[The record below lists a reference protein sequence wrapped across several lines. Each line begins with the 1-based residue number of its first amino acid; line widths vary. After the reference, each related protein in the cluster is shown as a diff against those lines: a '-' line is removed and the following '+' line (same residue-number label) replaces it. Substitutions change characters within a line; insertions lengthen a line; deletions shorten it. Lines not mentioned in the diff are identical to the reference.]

1 MFVAPLPVFLA
12 TDFVMA
18 ALLAGCVA
26 AVVFLGRRPDI
37 AARWKLVLAR
47 PSASAS
53 LVVLGFFFAIALL
66 DSVHYRKPLPPAEG
80 AVETAYSPVTTS
92 LFDDLVFNV
101 LGAAGPERSYSAPFA
116 VREFDK
122 STAATSAG
130 PVRDFQPL
138 RSIRRNASGEA
149 ASTGELA
156 TRALVGGA
164 AGTVAGLLLL
174 GFASLARRAKRKTCG
189 KSGRKGNDGM
199 PGEERRRR
207 FTHLAHLA
215 PRATF
220 VLLFA
225 LTGLVL
231 ALWPERHMLGTDAA
245 GTDVLY
251 EALKSLRTAIVIGTL
266 ATLSALPFAVT
277 AGLTAGYFR
286 GWADDVIQYIYTTL
300 SSIPGV
306 LLIAAAVLMTT
317 AFMDRFPE
325 RWPTGLER
333 ADMRLFLLAL
343 IIGLTSWATLARL
356 IRAEAMRIASLD
368 YVLAARAL
376 GVPAPVIL
384 LKHVLPNVLHIVLI
398 VTVLD
403 FSGVVLYEA
412 VLSYVGVGVDP
423 VMNSFGTMVN
433 AARSEMSRSPVVWW
447 NLAAAFLFLV
457 TFVLCAN
464 LVAAAVRDAFDPH
477 AVLEKEDR

>member
-1 MFVAPLPVFLA
+1 MTEVPTVFVAPLPVFLA

-18 ALLAGCVA
+18 ALLAGCAAA
-26 AVVFLGRRPDI
+26 AVVLGRRPDV

-80 AVETAYSPVTTS
+80 AVQTAYSPVTTS

-149 ASTGELA
+149 ASAGELVSLG
-156 TRALVGGA
+156 LVGWT
-164 AGTVAGLLLL
+164 AGTGAGVLLL
-174 GFASLARRAKRKTCG
+174 GIAGLVSRTKSATNGKNGKLGETRRRHLAR
-189 KSGRKGNDGM
+189 
-199 PGEERRRR
+199 
-207 FTHLAHLA
+207 LA

-220 VLLFA
+220 VVLCA
-225 LTGLVL
+225 LTGLVI
-231 ALWPERHMLGTDAA
+231 ALWPERHVLGTDAA

-277 AGLTAGYFR
+277 AGLAAGYFR

-376 GVPAPVIL
+376 GVPAPAIL
-384 LKHVLPNVLHIVLI
+384 VKHVLPNVLHIVLI

-457 TFVLCAN
+457 AFVLCAN

>member
-1 MFVAPLPVFLA
+1 MTEVPTVFVAPLPVFLA

-18 ALLAGCVA
+18 TLLAGCAAA
-26 AVVFLGRRPDI
+26 AVVLGRRPDV

-80 AVETAYSPVTTS
+80 AVQTAYSPVTTS

-149 ASTGELA
+149 ASAGELVSLG
-156 TRALVGGA
+156 LVGWT
-164 AGTVAGLLLL
+164 AGTGAGVLLL
-174 GFASLARRAKRKTCG
+174 GIAGLVSRTKSATNGKKGKPGETRRRHLAR
-189 KSGRKGNDGM
+189 
-199 PGEERRRR
+199 
-207 FTHLAHLA
+207 LA

-220 VLLFA
+220 VVLCA
-225 LTGLVL
+225 LTGLVI
-231 ALWPERHMLGTDAA
+231 ALWPERHVLGTDAA

-277 AGLTAGYFR
+277 AGLAAGYFR

-376 GVPAPVIL
+376 GVPAPAIL
-384 LKHVLPNVLHIVLI
+384 VKHVLPNVLHIVLI

-457 TFVLCAN
+457 AFVLCAN

>member
-18 ALLAGCVA
+18 ALLGGCVA
-26 AVVFLGRRPDI
+26 TVVFLGRRPDI

-138 RSIRRNASGEA
+138 RSIRRDASGEA
-149 ASTGELA
+149 ASAGELA
-156 TRALVGGA
+156 TRAFVGGA
-164 AGTVAGLLLL
+164 AGTVAGVLLL
-174 GFASLARRAKRKTCG
+174 GIAGLVRRAKRKTCG
-189 KSGRKGNDGM
+189 QKGRDGM
-199 PGEERRRR
+199 TGEDRRRR
-207 FTHLAHLA
+207 LARLAQLA

-225 LTGLVL
+225 LTGGVL
-231 ALWPERHMLGTDAA
+231 ALWPERHVLGTDAA

-343 IIGLTSWATLARL
+343 IIGFTSWATLARL

-376 GVPAPVIL
+376 GVPAPMIL

-457 TFVLCAN
+457 TFVLCAS

>member
-1 MFVAPLPVFLA
+1 MTEVPTVFVAPLPVFLA

-18 ALLAGCVA
+18 ALLAGCAAA
-26 AVVFLGRRPDI
+26 AVVLGRRPDV

-80 AVETAYSPVTTS
+80 AVQTAYSPVTTS

-149 ASTGELA
+149 ASAGELVSLG
-156 TRALVGGA
+156 LVGWT
-164 AGTVAGLLLL
+164 AGTGAGVLLL
-174 GFASLARRAKRKTCG
+174 GIAGLVSRTKSATNGKNGNPGETRRRHLAR
-189 KSGRKGNDGM
+189 
-199 PGEERRRR
+199 
-207 FTHLAHLA
+207 LA

-220 VLLFA
+220 VVLCA
-225 LTGLVL
+225 LTGLVI
-231 ALWPERHMLGTDAA
+231 ALWPERHVLGTDAA

-277 AGLTAGYFR
+277 AGLAAGYFR

-376 GVPAPVIL
+376 GVPAPAIL
-384 LKHVLPNVLHIVLI
+384 VKHVLPNVLHIVLI

-457 TFVLCAN
+457 AFVLCAN